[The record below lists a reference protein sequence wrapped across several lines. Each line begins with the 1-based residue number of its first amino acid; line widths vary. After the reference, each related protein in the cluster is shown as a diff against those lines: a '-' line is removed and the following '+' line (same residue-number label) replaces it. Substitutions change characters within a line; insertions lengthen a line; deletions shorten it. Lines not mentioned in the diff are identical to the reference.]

1 MNIKEQLL
9 AIELD
14 FSRVEVKDAKEVQKI
29 LKKLERH
36 FFLRLGLLLLFSCA
50 QVALVLLGIFP
61 FGFITV
67 TLSIL
72 PFFEIYRIWPLG
84 AKIYLYQ
91 YLYNLIFGDAIKK
104 EEEEGRK
111 NKV

>member
-14 FSRVEVKDAKEVQKI
+14 FTNVEVKDAIEVQKI
-29 LKKLERH
+29 LKKLEH
-36 FFLRLGLLLLFSCA
+36 HWFLRLGLLLLFSCA
-50 QVALVLLGIFP
+50 QVALVLFGMIP
-61 FGFITV
+61 FGFISV

-104 EEEEGRK
+104 EEEGKK